1 MKTAPP
7 QRGAVFVAPAG
18 SDLEQDVQHVAE
30 AAVSICIACKK
41 VMLNRLKVAM
51 PAGCRLTCASAWR

>member
-7 QRGAVFVAPAG
+7 QCGAVFVAPAG

-30 AAVSICIACKK
+30 AAVSVCIACKK
-41 VMLNRLKVAM
+41 VMLNRLNVDVFT
-51 PAGCRLTCASAWR
+51 GCR